1 MLEAGIA
8 VASVALTFG
17 LFHLISVSWPRL
29 YYGPSDG
36 LAIFLSSSLVKFSL
50 FRVLPVALVSSV
62 ASAYAIKAEGSATTL
77 AVLYFA
83 IYVLAL
89 STFRF
94 VRRFQYGRKVSLR
107 DVMWLLVA
115 SLFTLLGSILGLV
128 CAPLLEPLL
137 PGVSVS
143 RDALFTALL
152 VAVVMGFMQ
161 RVMLDEELTDKAMR
175 RAIEQARPL
184 TSLVEADATRKGV
197 ARWLISAIVVAE
209 QMQRPKWFQSFESLA
224 YSAGLPVTVGPFQG
238 GQRPRGELVD
248 QVSIFMRSSPA
259 VDFASRVQLGEIWTA
274 DGVERAT
281 YALHNDA
288 EPFVQLCRRVRELLI
303 EGEFDAAV
311 TPPELDETGIEFGPL
326 RLRSSG
332 SQLFSFKL
340 HLKSDSGGKVR
351 LVLGESEDLANAVTE
366 VLAPGDTIE
375 RCIYGSEADSEW
387 TLRIVGDEGSEC
399 NFRPLRDLEFRT
411 SWNG

>member
-89 STFRF
+89 TTFRF
-94 VRRFQYGRKVSLR
+94 IRRFQYGRKVSLR

-137 PGVSVS
+137 PRSVGFP
-143 RDALFTALL
+143 RCTLYRPAGRGGDGFHAEGDA
-152 VAVVMGFMQ
+152 G
-161 RVMLDEELTDKAMR
+161 
-175 RAIEQARPL
+175 
-184 TSLVEADATRKGV
+184 
-197 ARWLISAIVVAE
+197 
-209 QMQRPKWFQSFESLA
+209 
-224 YSAGLPVTVGPFQG
+224 
-238 GQRPRGELVD
+238 
-248 QVSIFMRSSPA
+248 
-259 VDFASRVQLGEIWTA
+259 
-274 DGVERAT
+274 
-281 YALHNDA
+281 
-288 EPFVQLCRRVRELLI
+288 
-303 EGEFDAAV
+303 
-311 TPPELDETGIEFGPL
+311 
-326 RLRSSG
+326 
-332 SQLFSFKL
+332 
-340 HLKSDSGGKVR
+340 
-351 LVLGESEDLANAVTE
+351 
-366 VLAPGDTIE
+366 
-375 RCIYGSEADSEW
+375 
-387 TLRIVGDEGSEC
+387 
-399 NFRPLRDLEFRT
+399 
-411 SWNG
+411 